1 MDFTSTRC
9 WFLPLLDIRHCRKLS
24 LYSISKKT
32 FDPNSRNSEKP
43 HFGPDLGPLDLNSGR
58 YFFFLILLR
67 QSLDIMVSY
76 QHVKHQKKLMI

>member
-32 FDPNSRNSEKP
+32 QENSEKP

-58 YFFFLILLR
+58 YFFFNLASSITRYHGELSTCKTSEKTNDLI
-67 QSLDIMVSY
+67 
-76 QHVKHQKKLMI
+76 